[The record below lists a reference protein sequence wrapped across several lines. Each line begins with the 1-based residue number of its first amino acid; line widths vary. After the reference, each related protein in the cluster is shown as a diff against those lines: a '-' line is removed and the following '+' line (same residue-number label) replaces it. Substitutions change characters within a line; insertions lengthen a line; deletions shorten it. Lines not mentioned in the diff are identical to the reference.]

1 MDRLDE
7 KWSLELI
14 ANPRTHKDII
24 ACSWQ
29 RVGEIKRLREQIRGL
44 EKEIRELRQQNWRY
58 RLVATWLYEGSQNGS

>member
-29 RVGEIKRLREQIRGL
+29 RVGEIKRLREQIVAKD
-44 EKEIRELRQQNWRY
+44 KEIDQLIRSYIKLELK
-58 RLVATWLYEGSQNGS
+58 RL